1 VISLSADV
9 LTIESSE
16 RSIVPE
22 VPYKTALADAPRLKS
37 LDKEDVYLQ
46 VPGSYRSSKD
56 DLTALAS
63 DTPGS
68 ADEYERRG
76 NTYLDAFK
84 FDAAIADFTKAL
96 ELEPKRATTLASRG
110 ITFVWKGDYQS
121 AEKDLTASEA
131 LDPNNVVIFRARGL
145 MAQRKGDP
153 KAAVDGYTRALAI
166 QPQDPFALGHRAE
179 AYRSLK
185 EDEKALSDSEQAL
198 RGLPDWFDLRMM
210 RATMLLLAGKKDLAS
225 AEASK
230 LIANNPTSSR
240 TLVEA
245 ARIYARV
252 GNKEEAMRA
261 FDRALAI
268 KPEAYIYLNRA
279 QSRPFTDVSG
289 RLADLDAAL
298 KLDANNVGALAEK
311 AEQLAVAGNFKAA
324 LTHYD
329 QLKKL
334 VPDNSYFIVRRAIIL
349 YKTGATSEAETLLSA
364 ARKDAKTSS
373 DFNNLC
379 WAKATAGI
387 LLEEAL
393 KDCEEALKLNSGS
406 GQVIDSLAFVKL
418 RTGKLDEAIA
428 LYDQA
433 IAKDTGS
440 ASYMGQ
446 AIAYARK
453 GDSGHA
459 EADREEALRL
469 DPDAVTRFAEYG
481 LKFDEPSGVATA
493 RKN

>member
-1 VISLSADV
+1 
-9 LTIESSE
+9 
-16 RSIVPE
+16 
-22 VPYKTALADAPRLKS
+22 
-37 LDKEDVYLQ
+37 
-46 VPGSYRSSKD
+46 
-56 DLTALAS
+56 
-63 DTPGS
+63 
-68 ADEYERRG
+68 
-76 NTYLDAFK
+76 
-84 FDAAIADFTKAL
+84 
-96 ELEPKRATTLASRG
+96 
-110 ITFVWKGDYQS
+110 
-121 AEKDLTASEA
+121 
-131 LDPNNVVIFRARGL
+131 

-245 ARIYARV
+245 ARIYARL

-261 FDRALAI
+261 FERALAI

-279 QSRPFTDVSG
+279 QSRPFTDQSG
-289 RLADLDAAL
+289 RIADLDAAL
-298 KLDANNVGALAEK
+298 KLDPKNVDALAEK
-311 AEQLAVAGNFKAA
+311 AEQLSAAGDFKRA
-324 LTHYD
+324 LALYD
-329 QLKKL
+329 QIKSI
-334 VPDNSYFIVRRAIIL
+334 VPDNRYAAVRRAIIL
-349 YKTGATSEAETLLSA
+349 YKTGSKSEAETLLSA

-373 DFNNLC
+373 DFNSLC

-387 LLEEAL
+387 LLEDAL
-393 KDCEEALKLNSGS
+393 KDCEQALKLNSDS
-406 GQVIDSLAFVKL
+406 GQAIDSLAFVKL
-418 RTGKLDEAIA
+418 RTGKLNDAIT

-433 IAKDTGS
+433 IAKDTGA
-440 ASYMGQ
+440 ASYMGR

-453 GDSGHA
+453 GDNRHA
-459 EADREEALRL
+459 EADREEALKL

-481 LKFDEPSGVATA
+481 LKFDDKAASVATA
-493 RKN
+493 GQQKAGAGKN